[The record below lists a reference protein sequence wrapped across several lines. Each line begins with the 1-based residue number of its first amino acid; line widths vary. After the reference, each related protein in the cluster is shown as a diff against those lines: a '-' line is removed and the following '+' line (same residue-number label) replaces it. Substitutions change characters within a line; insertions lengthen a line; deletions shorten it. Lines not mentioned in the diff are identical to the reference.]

1 MWYVLVFPRLKIK
14 ILIPHSCIISCCFL
28 LLPRIN
34 MTKKMMSEKSL
45 TSPEEIYEWKF
56 VICLITYDCFKTN
69 QNYYNTRHF
78 IFQFMS
84 GYTCMKTVEWVFN
97 NKLTF
102 LNLNLTTVQLSTRRC
117 IKIKWIP
124 SFSASGITITEVAEV
139 LHRGG

>member
-1 MWYVLVFPRLKIK
+1 MLFIINITLFEMERRLRENTCLSNFRYNRFGTNFWIVV
-14 ILIPHSCIISCCFL
+14 
-28 LLPRIN
+28 
-34 MTKKMMSEKSL
+34 L

-102 LNLNLTTVQLSTRRC
+102 LNLNLTTGQLSTRRC
-117 IKIKWIP
+117 VKIKWIP
-124 SFSASGITITEVAEV
+124 SFSTSGITITEVAEV
-139 LHRGG
+139 MHRGG